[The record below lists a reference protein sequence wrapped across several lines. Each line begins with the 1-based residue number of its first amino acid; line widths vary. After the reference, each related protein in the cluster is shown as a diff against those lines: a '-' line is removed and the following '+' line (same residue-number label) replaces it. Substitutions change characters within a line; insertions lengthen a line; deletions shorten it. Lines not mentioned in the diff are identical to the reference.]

1 MLSIICSAKQ
11 KSLQMCAELRHCQRW
26 VTNRERKRVPQ
37 WRTRDGKT
45 SLSVSRRSWSRY
57 RQIAACCRSGMTSD
71 SGGRNLRSGN
81 EVAKMSIERCYHVK
95 TLGKLFTHH
104 VAQALLQLRL
114 YANSDL
120 TLWPLDTRLGSQISN
135 KLARHVGPDSSAA
148 ERKSKI

>member
-1 MLSIICSAKQ
+1 MLGETE
-11 KSLQMCAELRHCQRW
+11 KSSDVCRTASLSEMGNEQ
-26 VTNRERKRVPQ
+26 RERQRVPQ

-57 RQIAACCRSGMTSD
+57 RQIGACCRSGMTSD